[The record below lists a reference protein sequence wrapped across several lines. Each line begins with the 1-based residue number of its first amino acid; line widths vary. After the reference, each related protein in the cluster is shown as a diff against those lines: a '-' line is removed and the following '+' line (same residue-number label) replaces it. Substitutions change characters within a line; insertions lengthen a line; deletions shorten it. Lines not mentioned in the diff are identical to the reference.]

1 MVCVWGKE
9 PCFRP
14 VFRWLSSTKNV
25 SCGGLCVANQPRN
38 TGQNCSIN
46 SFTIT
51 YREIYGKITYKILN
65 FVSDLRKSS
74 NIRMK
79 KIVSDLL
86 VTESV
91 LLREDYVLL
100 KLTADRDELPEVL
113 PGQFVEVRVDDS
125 PSTFLRRPISINFVI
140 PEKNEIWLLVHAVG
154 DGTKKMA
161 MLKAGDR
168 LNCMLPLGR
177 GFSLPEGEGRRV
189 LLVGGGV
196 GTAPLLYLG
205 KCLKNAGHHPTF
217 LLGGRS
223 AADILQV
230 ELFEAY
236 GPVCITTEDASRG
249 EKGFV
254 TNHSVLSSE
263 RFDAIA
269 SCGPK
274 PMMKAVA
281 AFAAANNIDCEVS
294 LENMMACGLGACLC
308 CVEKDKEGHN
318 VCVCKEGPV
327 FNINQLQWLISK

>member
-1 MVCVWGKE
+1 
-9 PCFRP
+9 
-14 VFRWLSSTKNV
+14 
-25 SCGGLCVANQPRN
+25 
-38 TGQNCSIN
+38 
-46 SFTIT
+46 
-51 YREIYGKITYKILN
+51 
-65 FVSDLRKSS
+65 
-74 NIRMK
+74 MK

-86 VTESV
+86 VTEAV

-100 KLTADRDELPEVL
+100 KLTADRDELPEVV
-113 PGQFVEVRVDDS
+113 PGQFVEVRVDNS

-140 PEKNEIWLLVHAVG
+140 PEKKEIWLLVHAVG
-154 DGTKKMA
+154 DGTRKMA
-161 MLKAGDR
+161 KLKAGDR

-177 GFSLPEGEGRRV
+177 GFSLPEGEGKRV

-196 GTAPLLYLG
+196 GTAPLLYYG
-205 KCLKNAGHHPTF
+205 KCLKKAGHQPVF

-223 AADILQV
+223 AVDILQV
-230 ELFEAY
+230 EMFEAY
-236 GPVCITTEDASRG
+236 GPVYITTEDASRG

-263 RFDAIA
+263 HFDAIA

-281 AFAAANNIDCEVS
+281 AFAADNNVNCEVS

-308 CVEKDKEGHN
+308 CVEKDKDGHN

-327 FNINQLQWLISK
+327 FNIKQLQWQISK

>member
-1 MVCVWGKE
+1 MTSCQR
-9 PCFRP
+9 CFQGNLWKF
-14 VFRWLSSTKNV
+14 VSTIPPPH
-25 SCGGLCVANQPRN
+25 SCVAPSVSTLSFQKKRDLALGTCRWRRHQENGYAQSWRQAQLHAASRPR
-38 TGQNCSIN
+38 
-46 SFTIT
+46 
-51 YREIYGKITYKILN
+51 
-65 FVSDLRKSS
+65 
-74 NIRMK
+74 
-79 KIVSDLL
+79 
-86 VTESV
+86 
-91 LLREDYVLL
+91 
-100 KLTADRDELPEVL
+100 
-113 PGQFVEVRVDDS
+113 
-125 PSTFLRRPISINFVI
+125 FLF
-140 PEKNEIWLLVHAVG
+140 
-154 DGTKKMA
+154 
-161 MLKAGDR
+161 AG
-168 LNCMLPLGR
+168 GR
-177 GFSLPEGEGRRV
+177 GEARSPRWRRCRNS
-189 LLVGGGV
+189 
-196 GTAPLLYLG
+196 PLALSG
-205 KCLKNAGHHPTF
+205 QMFENAGHHPTF